1 MANRRVCSRC
11 SGDNRARAACLA
23 SRGLPDF
30 SRFVSL
36 GTMVAQRLIIAGP
49 SANAGK
55 TALACA
61 VVAAAPGSQALK
73 ITRFHRESHCPVHGV
88 DEQGDD
94 NCDGCDPVPAGYE
107 LVSDETILRTP
118 GKDTDRLAIAGAK
131 PVLWLRAA
139 PHVFRYALAAA
150 MQAFDPERPLVIE
163 GNSAATL
170 PDFHGKVVLVW
181 PQRTRGVKAS
191 VLPALKRTDVL
202 VLVEHE
208 DAPLRRIPNT
218 LRSALARAGLP
229 QSALPEARWLPAD
242 WWQEGSGESGT
253 AGARLAVELA
263 AEMGWV
269 KSPWGQTQKM

>member
-1 MANRRVCSRC
+1 MAKCCIGQGRGTDPGNLS
-11 SGDNRARAACLA
+11 A

-30 SRFVSL
+30 PGFVSL
-36 GTMVAQRLIIAGP
+36 ALMVAQRLIIAGP

-61 VVAAAPGSQALK
+61 MIAAVPGAQALK

-94 NCDGCDPVPAGYE
+94 NCDGCDPVPAGFE
-107 LVSDETILRTP
+107 LVTDEALLRTP

-150 MQAFDPERPLVIE
+150 MNAFDPERPLVIE

-170 PDFHGKVVLVW
+170 PDFPGKVVLLW

-191 VLPALKRTDVL
+191 ALPALKRADVL
-202 VLVEHE
+202 VLVEHQ
-208 DAPLRRIPNT
+208 DAPHRRIPNT
-218 LRSALARAGLP
+218 LRSALARAGLAE
-229 QSALPEARWLPAD
+229 SALPEARWLPAN
-242 WWQEGSGESGT
+242 WWLDHSNESGM
-253 AGARLAVELA
+253 AGLALAVELA
-263 AEMGWV
+263 SEMGWATGSV
-269 KSPWGQTQKM
+269 SQTPRK